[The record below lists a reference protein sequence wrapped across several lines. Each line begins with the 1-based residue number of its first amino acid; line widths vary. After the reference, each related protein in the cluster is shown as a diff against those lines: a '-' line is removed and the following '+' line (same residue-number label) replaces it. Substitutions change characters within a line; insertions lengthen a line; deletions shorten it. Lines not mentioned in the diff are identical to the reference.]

1 MEDALEEIRLRW
13 EEENLHVPSVEFC
26 FDGTESIEEIG
37 SDVWDNETYGYQVM
51 RLPVGRVDI
60 MQKAEDHGFRF
71 VETNFDLKAKLRSI
85 NLSKE
90 LRSYIERMGYVP
102 ADEAAIRRTLQTIRS
117 GVFATDKVALDPKLS
132 REISA
137 KRFHDFCE
145 RAFSEG
151 SAKCYEVTYE
161 GDAVGFFVIKECGKN
176 AADSW
181 LVGLY
186 DPEAYKGLGFAAV
199 YFAMEEARRLGKK
212 SIVCGV
218 SSNNM
223 DSLRVHTELGYRL
236 KAANYV
242 LVKHIKGITK

>member
-1 MEDALEEIRLRW
+1 MEEIRLRW

-26 FDGTESIEEIG
+26 FDGSESIAEIG
-37 SDVWDNETYGYQVM
+37 ANVWDNEIYGYQVM
-51 RLPVGRVDI
+51 RLPVGRVDV

-71 VETNFDLKAKLRSI
+71 AETNFDLKAKLKTLD
-85 NLSKE
+85 LSKE
-90 LRSYIERMGYVP
+90 LHSYIERMDYVP

-137 KRFHDFCE
+137 KRFHDFCKYDLE
-145 RAFSEG
+145 EG

-161 GDAVGFFVIKECGKN
+161 GEAIGFFVLKECGKN

-181 LVGLY
+181 LAGLY
-186 DPEAYKGLGFAAV
+186 DPESSKGLGFATV
-199 YFAMEEARRLGKK
+199 YFAMDEAKRLGKK

-223 DSLRVHTELGYRL
+223 DSLRVHTELGYRI

-242 LVKHIKGITK
+242 LVKHIMGITK